1 MTCTRCGGDLQVVQT
16 MQPAGC
22 SPAKRRAAKR
32 VAVEATEYVVRRRR
46 CRACEAVVYTVEVEI
61 SAPSS
66 AP

>member
-32 VAVEATEYVVRRRR
+32 IVGDVPIYVVRRRR
-46 CRACEAVVYTVEVEI
+46 CVACEHIVYTVEVEI
-61 SAPSS
+61 SAP
-66 AP
+66 APAP